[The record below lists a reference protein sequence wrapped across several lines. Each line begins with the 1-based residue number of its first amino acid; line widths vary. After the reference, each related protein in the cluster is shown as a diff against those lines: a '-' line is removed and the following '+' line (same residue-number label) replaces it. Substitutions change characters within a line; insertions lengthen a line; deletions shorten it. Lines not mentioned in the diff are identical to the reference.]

1 MGVETIAIAS
11 LAAAA
16 AHSVYQGQKERKIQK
31 RAARQQQKAIDEQKE
46 QALADRKQQINQMR
60 MQMGGTGE
68 GTRGTTTS
76 GVSAQ
81 IGGGTNGNTLG

>member
-16 AHSVYQGQKERKIQK
+16 AGVYHGQKERKLQK
-31 RAARQQQKAIDEQKE
+31 KAAREQQRAIEEQKA
-46 QALADRKQQINQMR
+46 QALANRKQQINQMR

-76 GVSAQ
+76 GVSAN
-81 IGGGTNGNTLG
+81 IGGTGTGNTLG